1 MDRQLA
7 KASEY
12 LPFRVIEAEATH
24 APEGGTEARQGDW
37 PLPLEPQ
44 PPGSRVRSE
53 RKKTAPPME
62 GTDSLEAKACTAK
75 ADPARSAKVRPAMV
89 RLAKVR
95 PAKGRVGTSPER
107 GATEPDVRA
116 AGLGAAGA
124 GLGKKIQLR
133 PRTLVIAALAVLV
146 LSALCYLLIPPSLR
160 LKAVEVR
167 GNATLDPKDVV
178 AAAALTPGC
187 PLLSVDT
194 DRVRTTLESWAPVEK
209 AEVTVV
215 FPDRIR
221 LSILERRP
229 VAWALTT
236 VGGKSV
242 TVAIDREGV
251 AFSVS
256 YRGSGAAGGR
266 DLPVLSGIRFENWQA
281 GQRLPS
287 FLLPSLRSIVT
298 VMEGDAT
305 LLSLFSEIRVERSQW
320 GEVELVLFPLHH
332 AAPVRMGATLDTA
345 SLRSVILVLDALSK
359 GGLDG
364 SISEIDFRTG
374 NIVFRT
380 KGGHPG

>member
-1 MDRQLA
+1 MADQLV

-12 LPFRVIEAEATH
+12 LPFRVIEAETTH
-24 APEGGTEARQGDW
+24 APEEGAEARSGDW
-37 PLPLEPQ
+37 PA
-44 PPGSRVRSE
+44 PPGPRVRSA
-53 RKKTAPPME
+53 RKQKDPAKDEDGSGEAGLRTAKLRPGTAPKGAPK
-62 GTDSLEAKACTAK
+62 GEAGKPTCA
-75 ADPARSAKVRPAMV
+75 
-89 RLAKVR
+89 
-95 PAKGRVGTSPER
+95 
-107 GATEPDVRA
+107 A
-116 AGLGAAGA
+116 AGSGAAGQ
-124 GLGKKIQLR
+124 GSPKKNQLR
-133 PRTLVIAALAVLV
+133 PRTLVIAAAAVLL
-146 LSALCYLLIPPSLR
+146 LSTLCYFLIPPSLR

-194 DRVRTTLESWAPVEK
+194 DRVRQTLEAWAPVEK

-215 FPDRIR
+215 LPDRIR

-236 VGGKSV
+236 IGGKSV

-251 AFSVS
+251 AFTVA
-256 YRGSGAAGGR
+256 YRGSEGAGFR
-266 DLPVLSGIRFENWQA
+266 DLPVLSGIRFENWKA

-287 FLLPSLRSIVT
+287 FLLPSLRSIVS

-305 LLSLFSEIRVERSQW
+305 LLSLFSEIRVERSSW